1 MRIKVKQSIVTGPDM
16 KIDTEKKKKM
26 FKTGSLSSSDLRDSS
41 LYIVNGS
48 SCDCG
53 ALDNAKNGSS
63 FIVMGNMANDRP
75 VLSFIHRIDKKKSKD
90 VNRALR
96 VAHKRDLCTKT
107 DVIGAKSLSTEKKVK
122 GGGGKAKARAGQPGK
137 GNRKATTTSS
147 ESNQATVKSKL
158 LAAATTPAPTKRA
171 NRDKKDRK
179 KNSPATPPL
188 FY

>member
-1 MRIKVKQSIVTGPDM
+1 MRIKVKQAIVTGPDM

-26 FKTGSLSSSDLRDSS
+26 FKAGSLSSSDLRDSS

-53 ALDNAKNGSS
+53 ALDSAKNGSS

-75 VLSFIHRIDKKKSKD
+75 VLSFIHRIDKKSSKD

-96 VAHKRDLCTKT
+96 IVHKRDLCTKT
-107 DVIGAKSLSTEKKVK
+107 DVIGAKKASSTEKKVT
-122 GGGGKAKARAGQPGK
+122 GGGGKAKAKSGQPVK
-137 GNRKATTTSS
+137 GNRKATATSS
-147 ESNQATVKSKL
+147 ESKQATVKSKPL
-158 LAAATTPAPTKRA
+158 TATTSAPTKRA